1 LTPPSPPSLAEVR
14 QGLAEGVPAG
24 IADEDGARRLWW
36 AALAVLQDDLLSRG
50 CREGVWLASPLPALH
65 EPALLEHL
73 HGWIWTP
80 PGWGQLQ
87 PELPAADQGP
97 AGAAPPLTLLPLHP
111 EDGTDPLLMLISP
124 QLQVALALEGPPG
137 ARRLLVRFEAPV
149 LAKALQLLGQ
159 RLQHDNPGAATTLR
173 HQLDHLGPLASP
185 AGSGEGF
192 WPRLAERLALAAP
205 ALTLVSA
212 PDPDESSPQLQ
223 LLEALAHEVRTPLA
237 TIRTLVRSLL
247 RRSDL
252 PSQVQQR
259 LDQIDAECS
268 EQIDRFGLIFQAAER
283 RRQPVGD
290 LRLARTDLG
299 SLLLQLIP
307 AWERL
312 LARRQLTLAV
322 QRPDPMPEVLSEPAL
337 LEKMLTGLMDRFSRS
352 LRRGTRVQVDL
363 QVTGDRLKLRFGS
376 GDGAAADTTLPPPR
390 EPVGPVLSWDPT
402 TGSLQLSPGATR
414 DLFARLGG
422 LYTER
427 AGRTL
432 TLYLPVAGNVDG
444 CEESAAPRERPDRKC

>member
-1 LTPPSPPSLAEVR
+1 MSPPSPPSLADVR
-14 QGLAEGVPAG
+14 HGLADGVPTG
-24 IADEDGARRLWW
+24 HADDDGARRLWW
-36 AALAVLQDDLLSRG
+36 AALAVLQDDLVASG
-50 CREGVWLASPLPALH
+50 CRQGVWLASPLPALH

-97 AGAAPPLTLLPLHP
+97 GGAPPPLTLLPLHAD
-111 EDGTDPLLMLISP
+111 DGTDPLLMLISP
-124 QLQVALALEGPPG
+124 QLQVALALEGPPSG
-137 ARRLLVRFEAPV
+137 RRLVVRFEPDV
-149 LAKALQLLGQ
+149 LATALQHLGQ
-159 RLQHDNPGAATTLR
+159 RLQHDNPGAAAALR
-173 HQLDHLGPLASP
+173 HQLDRLGPLASHP
-185 AGSGEGF
+185 TTGEGF

-212 PDPDESSPQLQ
+212 PDPDDSNPQLQ

-237 TIRTLVRSLL
+237 TIRTLVRSLQ
-247 RRSDL
+247 RRRDL

-259 LDQIDAECS
+259 LDLIDAECS

-283 RRQPVGD
+283 RREPAGH
-290 LRLARTDLG
+290 LRLARTDLE

-322 QRPDPMPEVLSEPAL
+322 QRPDPLPEVLSEPAL

-363 QVTGDRLKLRFGS
+363 QVAGERLKLRFGS
-376 GDGAAADTTLPPPR
+376 GDDPVSDASMPPPR

-444 CEESAAPRERPDRKC
+444 CEESAAARETPDREC